1 MNKLTTYNILL
12 VEDDRSTAE
21 IIKQYISKL
30 GYTVSGAVTTG
41 EDAITHI
48 KDNTTDVVLM
58 DITLEGR
65 IDGVESAKHINEQH
79 NVPVIYITSS
89 SDASTI
95 ERIKDTN
102 AFGYIIKPFDK
113 RDLKASIEMAMLRFQ
128 MEQTLIENE
137 NKFSTILHSIG
148 DAVIVINSA
157 EEITYMNPVAEFM
170 TESKFSSVIGKKI
183 ASVVHI
189 ENDAIEE
196 LKGNSQL
203 IGRKNKVGNFLIS
216 KKGKRTHID
225 YSVSP
230 QKDAHGNLL
239 GTVMVI
245 RDITESVK
253 NQERLEASFAELR
266 KAMGGIIQAMAQ
278 TVETRDPYTAGHQR
292 RVADLART
300 IAVEMGLPNDK
311 IEGIRMSG
319 VIHDLGKISIP
330 AEILSKPGRIS
341 EIEYS
346 LIKGHPQ
353 TGYDILKTIEFPW
366 PVADIVH
373 QHHERIDGSGYPLGL
388 MRDDILIE
396 SKVMA
401 VADVVE
407 AMASHRPYRAS
418 LGTDVA
424 LEEIIKNRGK
434 IYEPDVVDACVKIFK
449 EKNYTMDQD
458 NPLNPS

>member
-1 MNKLTTYNILL
+1 MNRVTTYNILL
-12 VEDDRSTAE
+12 VEDDRSTSE
-21 IIKQYISKL
+21 IIKQFIRKL
-30 GYTVSGAVTTG
+30 GFNIAGAVTSG
-41 EDAITHI
+41 EDAMKFIEEFSPDI
-48 KDNTTDVVLM
+48 VLM
-58 DITLEGR
+58 DITLEGK
-65 IDGVESAKHINEQH
+65 IDGVESAKHINEKY
-79 NVPVIYITSS
+79 NLPVIYISSS
-89 SDASTI
+89 SDADTI

-113 RDLKASIEMAMLRFQ
+113 RDLKASIEMAMLRFH

-137 NKFSTILHSIG
+137 NKFSTILNSIG
-148 DAVIVINSA
+148 DAVIVVNSL

-170 TESKFSSVIGKKI
+170 TDTRLSSVLGKKI
-183 ASVVHI
+183 SSVVHI
-189 ENDAIEE
+189 ENQTIEE
-196 LKGNSQL
+196 LKGNKKL
-203 IGRKNKVGNFLIS
+203 NGPHEKGINFLIS

-225 YSVSP
+225 YSFSP
-230 QKDAHGNLL
+230 QKDNLGNLM

-245 RDITESVK
+245 RDISETIK

-300 IAVEMGLPNDK
+300 IAAEMGLSNDK

-341 EIEYS
+341 EIEYA

-396 SKVMA
+396 SKIMA

-418 LGTDVA
+418 LGTEIA

-434 IYEPDVVDACVKIFK
+434 IYESEVVDACVKIFR
-449 EKNYTMDQD
+449 EKSYTMDQD
-458 NPLNPS
+458 NPLNPL